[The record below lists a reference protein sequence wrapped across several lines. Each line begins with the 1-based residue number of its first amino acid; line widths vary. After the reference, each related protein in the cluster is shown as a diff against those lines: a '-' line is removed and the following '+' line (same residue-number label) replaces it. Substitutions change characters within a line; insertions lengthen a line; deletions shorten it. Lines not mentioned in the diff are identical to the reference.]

1 MLSMLNQINY
11 KDYKPYAYEQWHKV
25 YTRMA
30 THTQGDVPLHIFQ
43 ERRPLESQDENA
55 IEYRIN
61 NFREVTK
68 DEFDKAINN
77 YLDLATSLDITIDY
91 GTSVNKEYIEN
102 IRIANGLKSL
112 SLKEWFFKKV
122 GAYRQTD
129 PNAVVAILPKHT
141 SEKIIPS
148 YKYKF
153 PNFNNIIN
161 QKIEVDILLV
171 TYNNILYIDNEDF
184 IFYGGEYEYKAGF
197 SEKYFYHI
205 NKNETKIIYPKQ
217 ENNGYVYEE
226 LILYKNK
233 LSNPPFSVIGGKLV
247 SQIIDG
253 NLYEYYVSDFS
264 GASAW
269 GDLALGQNSDL
280 QIGETRFIYPRHWK
294 IKVKCDND
302 INGCHLDH
310 KTGLHVI
317 EDNTVCQRCKGT
329 GYVMDSTPLGTTFI
343 DKRDLEDGKF
353 VEPEG
358 FITPPSDI
366 LRHAAERTAFY
377 FEKTRQALGLLNQ
390 NMTNQSGESKS
401 YDYLHT
407 LSTNKY
413 IVTDLY
419 NIYEYLL
426 NIIDEYRIGR
436 GTINVIFPE
445 DMDVRNA
452 NDILFEITEAKKN
465 NLPNSVLVE
474 LSKKFLLKKFG
485 KTKEKQKIVEYL
497 SIYDKLFIY
506 GITDVAQNQ
515 MAVITDKDKLFHN
528 LAYQILVNQIKLND
542 KFIELTYDDYTTII
556 NTELDKLLPSNQTI
570 I

>member
-1 MLSMLNQINY
+1 MLNDINY
-11 KDYKPYAYEQWHKV
+11 KDYKPYAYEQWHRV

-30 THTQGDVPLHIFQ
+30 THTQGEVPLHIFK
-43 ERRPLESQDENA
+43 ERRPLETQDENA
-55 IEYRIN
+55 LEYRIN

-77 YLDLATSLDITIDY
+77 YLDLAFSLDISIDY

-102 IRIANGLKSL
+102 IKVSNGHKNISF
-112 SLKEWFFKKV
+112 KEWFFKRV

-129 PNAVVAILPKHT
+129 PNAVVVVLPKHT
-141 SEKIIPS
+141 SEILIPS
-148 YKYKF
+148 YKYEL

-161 QKIEVDILLV
+161 QKIEIDVLLI
-171 TYNNILYIDNEDF
+171 TYNNILYIDNSDF
-184 IFYGGEYEYKAGF
+184 IFYAGQFEYKDGF

-205 NKNETKIIYPKQ
+205 NKDETKLIYPKK
-217 ENNGYVYEE
+217 EDNGFVYEE

-253 NLYEYYVSDFS
+253 NQYEYYVSDFS

-302 INGCHLDH
+302 INDCHLDH

-426 NIIDEYRIGR
+426 NIIDEYRIGK

-445 DMDVRNA
+445 EMDVRNA

-465 NLPNSVLVE
+465 NLPNAVLVE
-474 LSKKFLLKKFG
+474 LTKKFLLKKFG

-497 SIYDKLFIY
+497 SLYDKLFIY

-515 MAVITDKDKLFHN
+515 IAGITDKDKLFHN

-556 NTELDKLLPSNQTI
+556 STELDKLLPSNQQI